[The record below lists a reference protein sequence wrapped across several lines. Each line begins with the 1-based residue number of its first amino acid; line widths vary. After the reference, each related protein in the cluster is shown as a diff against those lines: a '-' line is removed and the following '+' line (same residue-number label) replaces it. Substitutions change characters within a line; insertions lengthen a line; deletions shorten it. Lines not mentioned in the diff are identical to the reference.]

1 MSGIPC
7 GCMPPDNTTYLK
19 VLKDD
24 QSIVSISKVIMD
36 VNKKCLFNRWV
47 PPSVTTNDDLYVID
61 GKYYPSHYTVC
72 AQKDIVKSDNYMQIY
87 NSIQELLIKEMHF
100 NKLDLQ
106 YNKAFNLYESSSSK
120 IYECRILYAYY
131 INSSVLVDNIRWRC
145 YIDQTNTNI
154 VMTTFLLKKCLF
166 SSYSNYIIQFNIGHC
181 LKTSIQNHKNS
192 KFSSQK
198 DHDF

>member
-7 GCMPPDNTTYLK
+7 GCMPPDSTTCLK

-131 INSSVLVDNIRWRC
+131 INSSVSVDNIRWRC